1 MLFFFTGKLSF
12 WEAMLANMSP
22 KTITT
27 SRCDTLEAIAAALR
41 SDKLEFG
48 LSFDIRRNGLFGLL
62 FSDTVDS
69 DFRPFNFERVCCDI
83 SLWNADER
91 QIVDAEV
98 CTKLFNGFNLLAAAS
113 TWEGL
118 NSLRGLP
125 LS

>member
-62 FSDTVDS
+62 FSDTKIHLS
-69 DFRPFNFERVCCDI
+69 QFCTMGYQLI
-83 SLWNADER
+83 SAVVENHTCR
-91 QIVDAEV
+91 
-98 CTKLFNGFNLLAAAS
+98 F
-113 TWEGL
+113 
-118 NSLRGLP
+118 
-125 LS
+125 